1 MEIDMYC
8 CPNCFS
14 DSFLQKHIKAISN
27 KNGKC
32 SFCKTENIALIKP
45 IELFDRF
52 EPLLDLYVFD
62 KKGNSLNEL
71 IQSDWNIFTIK
82 TNRIQQK
89 LLKAI
94 SNNENLFKTKY
105 KPVFSKEQKNI
116 EQWEKFREELK
127 HRNRFLPNNALNIE
141 QLEPFAKYIGVILKK
156 GEQKFYRARINSS
169 DRSLKITEM
178 GKPPKI
184 IALNGRA
191 NPVGIPYLYIAS
203 SIETAIAEV
212 RAHKGETLT
221 VAEFEIE
228 KNLELADLRNPQSTI
243 SPFEE
248 NELEIIYKNM
258 PFLTLLGNELSK
270 PIIPRETNL
279 EYLPSQYLSE
289 LLKHIGFHGI
299 IYKSSI
305 ADGNNYVIFDDIRLK
320 AVKTY
325 QYKIIDVKTSSMK
338 IEHYTQ

>member
-1 MEIDMYC
+1 MYC

-14 DSFLQKHIKAISN
+14 DNFLKKHINAISN
-27 KNGKC
+27 RKGKC
-32 SFCKTENIALIKP
+32 SYCKTENITLIKP
-45 IELFDRF
+45 VELFDRF
-52 EPLLDLYVFD
+52 EPLIDLYEPEIN
-62 KKGNSLNEL
+62 GNYLNEL
-71 IQSDWNIFTIK
+71 LQYDWNVFTIK
-82 TNRIQQK
+82 SNKVQQK
-89 LLKAI
+89 LLKDI
-94 SNNENLFKTKY
+94 SNNEDLFKTKY

-156 GEQKFYRARINSS
+156 GEQKFYRARINST
-169 DRSLKITEM
+169 RKPFNITKM
-178 GKPPKI
+178 GKPSKI
-184 IALNGRA
+184 LVFNGRA
-191 NPVGIPYLYIAS
+191 NPVGIPYLYVAS

-221 VAEFEIE
+221 VAEFGI
-228 KNLELADLRNPQSTI
+228 KRRLELADLRNPQSTI

-305 ADGNNYVIFDDIRLK
+305 ADGNNYVIFDDKRLK
-320 AVKTY
+320 AVKIY
-325 QYKIIDVKTSSMK
+325 QYKITDVKTSSVKMD
-338 IEHYTQ
+338 